1 MNLLITLLPA
11 SFGFSFLY
19 LNWKSADK
27 GTRMSNW
34 LGWTLALSSVALLIL
49 FEGVEFGLAYGF
61 FGLAIIPL
69 VLALININIRGK
81 QMKIPERQ
89 TFRFQPVKNRWFNNL
104 IIFIVAI
111 PITLIFSLL
120 TLLVVNNLTA
130 YSEVNKLTL
139 IVLGFPLLWSV
150 IAYLYLYSQRKK
162 LIGSALFLSTI
173 ILSGITFT

>member
-1 MNLLITLLPA
+1 MNILITLLPA

-27 GTRMSNW
+27 DTRMSNW
-34 LGWTLALSSVALLIL
+34 VGWTLALSSLALFIL

-69 VLALININIRGK
+69 VLALININIRDK
-81 QMKIPERQ
+81 QRKITERR
-89 TFRFQPVKNRWFNNL
+89 TFRFQPIKNRWSNNV

-111 PITLIFSLL
+111 PIALIFSLL
-120 TLLVVNNLTA
+120 SLLVVSNVTG

-150 IAYLYLYSQRKK
+150 IAYLYLYSQQKK
-162 LIGSALFLSTI
+162 MIGSALFLGAI